1 MIELILNEE
10 RYENDIRALLM
21 AFYHGEKILA
31 RKPENMGASERKK
44 SREQADGQERAEDS
58 REQVYR
64 KMEAMYVENHLNLT
78 LKDADGQV

>member
-44 SREQADGQERAEDS
+44 SREQADGQERAEGQPGAGLSEDGS
-58 REQVYR
+58 DVCR
-64 KMEAMYVENHLNLT
+64 KSSQS
-78 LKDADGQV
+78 DAEGR